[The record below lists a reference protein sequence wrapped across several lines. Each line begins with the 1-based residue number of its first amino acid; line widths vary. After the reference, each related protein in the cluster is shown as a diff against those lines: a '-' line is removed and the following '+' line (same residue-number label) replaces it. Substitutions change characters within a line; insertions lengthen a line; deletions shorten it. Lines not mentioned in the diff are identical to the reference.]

1 MNPTPAL
8 GLPAAIEAA
17 VRRVKLAARHAAERT
32 VDSLGVSALASANV
46 FQRDALLGAQFELN
60 RKLAL
65 FCNGFD
71 ETLDRRIERELL
83 PRHGAQSTPAETS
96 WDALS
101 LVDNHEMEVQ
111 VSAERLGLQIA
122 QDCEAEQRELE
133 GFVGSALRGFGDAT
147 RNPLRPEVIG
157 NAMIRS
163 IDQVTD
169 RADQRKVLVAELG
182 RSMAASLG
190 ETYAAIVADMRAA
203 GLKPSAPSFRGSER
217 GGGFGRTSS
226 GYDTSSRPVGLDD
239 AGPSAHGASGAHV
252 DSSHGGWPGGSGR
265 PSERGRMHGGAG
277 HGGGHP
283 STRGTPL
290 GQVDAGLMALIRRLA
305 FTDLG
310 PGVEEPRMR
319 LRVIRTRG
327 PSSTTAACAPRRSR
341 RT

>member
-83 PRHGAQSTPAETS
+83 PRHSTQQVLAETS

-133 GFVGSALRGFGDAT
+133 GFVGSALQGFGAAP
-147 RNPLRPEVIG
+147 RNPLRPEIIG

-163 IDQVTD
+163 VDQVTD

-203 GLKPSAPSFRGSER
+203 GSRCRHPVSAVRSVAAASAAPAPATTPRA
-217 GGGFGRTSS
+217 GRSVWMTPEL
-226 GYDTSSRPVGLDD
+226 RHMFPR
-239 AGPSAHGASGAHV
+239 ARAAI
-252 DSSHGGWPGGSGR
+252 PG
-265 PSERGRMHGGAG
+265 
-277 HGGGHP
+277 
-283 STRGTPL
+283 
-290 GQVDAGLMALIRRLA
+290 
-305 FTDLG
+305 
-310 PGVEEPRMR
+310 
-319 LRVIRTRG
+319 
-327 PSSTTAACAPRRSR
+327 TAAGRVTRLGRRSVRGCKAAGMAARAR
-341 RT
+341 RHRARHWARSTPG